1 MPRTRSPRARPG
13 TSRSQ
18 RIASSASCSSPT
30 ARTRRCASYCARR
43 WRRSRTSV
51 MADAN
56 PASSTACTASP
67 PIPRVTSTRP
77 RPTKASACR
86 SSSTRDSAASG
97 QASRACSGRGNE
109 FLMRRAWGALTG
121 LALLVSSSGTLA
133 QGFPSKPVRIV
144 VPFPPGGGADT
155 LTRIMEP
162 KLAAIW
168 AQPVI
173 VENKP
178 GASGHIGADLVAKS
192 APDGHTLLMS
202 STASLTEKNVDQFAP
217 VSLVSASAYIVT
229 ANPGVAAANI
239 RELIALAKANPGKLT
254 FGSSGTGAASHLS
267 AELFKAM
274 AGVDLLHV
282 PYKGTGQALT
292 DLLAGHVNLMFAPSQ
307 TVMPYVRAGKL
318 KALAV
323 TGARRSETLPDL
335 PTVAESGLQG
345 YEAVGWF
352 GLLAPAATPKA
363 SVARASADVNR
374 VLAMSD
380 VREKMLGLGA
390 DPAGN
395 TPEEFARFIREDQA
409 KWSKLMKEAGIK
421 AE

>member
-1 MPRTRSPRARPG
+1 MRHARN
-13 TSRSQ
+13 TL
-18 RIASSASCSSPT
+18 AS
-30 ARTRRCASYCARR
+30 
-43 WRRSRTSV
+43 V
-51 MADAN
+51 LMLL
-56 PASSTACTASP
+56 
-67 PIPRVTSTRP
+67 
-77 RPTKASACR
+77 
-86 SSSTRDSAASG
+86 SAAT
-97 QASRACSGRGNE
+97 A
-109 FLMRRAWGALTG
+109 
-121 LALLVSSSGTLA
+121 LA
-133 QGFPSKPVRIV
+133 QNFPSRPVRIV

-155 LTRIMEP
+155 LARIMEP
-162 KLAAIW
+162 KLAGIW
-168 AQPVI
+168 AQPIV
-173 VENKP
+173 VENRP
-178 GASGHIGADLVAKS
+178 GASGHIGAEFVAKS
-192 APDGHTLLMS
+192 APDGSTLLMS

-282 PYKGTGQALT
+282 PYKGTGQGLT

-307 TVMPYVRAGKL
+307 TVMPYVHAGKL

-335 PTVAESGLQG
+335 PTVAESGLPG

-363 SVARASADVNR
+363 TVARASADVNR